1 MTRAASPLLF
11 TTMVMII
18 ALLASSI
25 FFLIDVVSAFQS
37 GTSSSSN
44 HIVKN
49 LPSQIL
55 TPRQPSSVPLFA
67 STDDKDDADS
77 STTTVATAP
86 ESIGEKVFAE
96 LDKMR
101 QQFSELTESL
111 NVAKEREEQ
120 AKGDVVRLTK
130 EKNTVDT
137 EKESFIAGKK
147 QVLRCV
153 FSTFTSCVHFQII
166 LLPLT
171 FRVIPII

>member
-1 MTRAASPLLF
+1 MTRVASPLLF
-11 TTMVMII
+11 TTMVMLF
-18 ALLASSI
+18 ALLSSSV
-25 FFLIDVVSAFQS
+25 FLVDVVSAFQ
-37 GTSSSSN
+37 SSSSN

-49 LPSQIL
+49 LPGKTL

-67 STDDKDDADS
+67 STEDKDDADS
-77 STTTVATAP
+77 STTTVVTAP

-101 QQFSELTESL
+101 LQFSELTESL

-120 AKGDVVRLTK
+120 AKGDVARLTK

-147 QVLRCV
+147 QVLRYV
-153 FSTFTSCVHFQII
+153 FSSSHHGYTFK
-166 LLPLT
+166 LYYPLASN
-171 FRVIPII
+171 F

>member
-11 TTMVMII
+11 ITMVMLIF
-18 ALLASSI
+18 ALLSSSV
-25 FFLIDVVSAFQS
+25 FLVDVVSAFQ
-37 GTSSSSN
+37 SSSSN

-49 LPSQIL
+49 LPGQIL

-120 AKGDVVRLTK
+120 AKGDVARLTK

-147 QVLRCV
+147 QVLRYV
-153 FSTFTSCVHFQII
+153 FSSSHHVYIFK
-166 LLPLT
+166 LYYPLASN
-171 FRVIPII
+171 F

>member
-11 TTMVMII
+11 ITMVMTF
-18 ALLASSI
+18 ALLSSSV
-25 FFLIDVVSAFQS
+25 FLVDVVSAFQ
-37 GTSSSSN
+37 SSSSN

-49 LPSQIL
+49 LPGQIL
-55 TPRQPSSVPLFA
+55 SPRQPSSVPLFT
-67 STDDKDDADS
+67 STEDKDDADS
-77 STTTVATAP
+77 STTTVVTVP

-147 QVLRCV
+147 QILRCV
-153 FSTFTSCVHFQII
+153 FSTFTSCVYFQIV
-166 LLPLT
+166 LSSCL
-171 FRVIPII
+171 